1 MLNTNKF
8 IITMAKQ
15 QNGSTSNNDYLK
27 NIIKSEVEVQK
38 EKQTKKSVKEYI
50 NEGIEKINQQL

>member
-1 MLNTNKF
+1 
-8 IITMAKQ
+8 MAKQ

-27 NIIKSEVEVQK
+27 NIIKSEAEVQK